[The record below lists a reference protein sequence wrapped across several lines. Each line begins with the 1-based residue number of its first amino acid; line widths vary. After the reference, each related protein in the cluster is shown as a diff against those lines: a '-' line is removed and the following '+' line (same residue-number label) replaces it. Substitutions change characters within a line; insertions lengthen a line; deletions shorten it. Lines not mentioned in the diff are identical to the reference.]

1 MNNPETAHGAPERDA
16 APRLDFV
23 RSDLFFGAGWI
34 ALAACLAE
42 WLLTRHTA
50 AGPVAMLVWLPAAIA
65 GYALVICWCKRHRTV
80 TPADRTLLDAWLYAP
95 AIASY
100 VAIRTYSTGLPPAGF
115 LVLGLSVSTAL
126 TAEQFRRR
134 DANRSNQSGS
144 LVALGMASLAGTFL
158 AAQIFVAA
166 AEEEPLARF
175 LCTLAALVILLFGTG
190 GVLRHNE
197 RRNHA

>member
-1 MNNPETAHGAPERDA
+1 MNNPETAHGASERGA

-23 RSDLFFGAGWI
+23 RSTLFFGAGWI
-34 ALAACLAE
+34 ALAAGIAE
-42 WLLTRHTA
+42 WLLARHTA
-50 AGPVAMLVWLPAAIA
+50 AGPAAMLVWLPAAIA
-65 GYALVICWCKRHRTV
+65 GYALVIVWCKRHRTV

-100 VAIRTYSTGLPPAGF
+100 VAIYTYRIGLPPAGF

-134 DANRSNQSGS
+134 DANRSNQGGS
-144 LVALGMASLAGTFL
+144 LVALGMASLAGMFL

-166 AEEEPLARF
+166 AEGEALARF
-175 LCTLAALVILLFGTG
+175 LCTLAALVVLPFGPG

-197 RRNHA
+197 RRHV

>member
-1 MNNPETAHGAPERDA
+1 MNNPETAHDASERSA
-16 APRLDFV
+16 ASRLDFV

-34 ALAACLAE
+34 ALTTSLAE
-42 WLLTRHTA
+42 WLLARHTA
-50 AGPVAMLVWLPAAIA
+50 AGRAAMLVWLPAAIA
-65 GYALVICWCKRHRTV
+65 GYALVIVRCKRRRTV
-80 TPADRTLLDAWLYAP
+80 TPTDRTLLDAWLYAP
-95 AIASY
+95 VIAGY
-100 VAIRTYSTGLPPAGF
+100 VAVYSYRIGLPPAGF

-175 LCTLAALVILLFGTG
+175 LCTLAALVVLLFGTG

>member
-23 RSDLFFGAGWI
+23 RSTLFFGAGWI

-42 WLLTRHTA
+42 WLLACHTA

-115 LVLGLSVSTAL
+115 LILGLSVSTAL

-166 AEEEPLARF
+166 AEGEPLARF

>member
-23 RSDLFFGAGWI
+23 RSGLFFGAGWI
-34 ALAACLAE
+34 TLTACVAE
-42 WLLTRHTA
+42 WLLARHTA
-50 AGPVAMLVWLPAAIA
+50 AGRAAMLVWLPAAIA
-65 GYALVICWCKRHRTV
+65 GYALIICWCKRRRTV

-115 LVLGLSVSTAL
+115 LVLGLSISTAL

-134 DANRSNQSGS
+134 DTNRSNQGGS
-144 LVALGMASLAGTFL
+144 LVALGMTSLAGTFL

-175 LCTLAALVILLFGTG
+175 LCTLAALVVLLFGTG

-197 RRNHA
+197 RRHV

>member
-23 RSDLFFGAGWI
+23 RSTLFFGAGWI

-42 WLLTRHTA
+42 WLLACHTA

-80 TPADRTLLDAWLYAP
+80 TPTDRTLLDAWLYAP

-175 LCTLAALVILLFGTG
+175 LCTLAALVVLLFGTG